1 MPKFRLIS
9 WMLALSLPLA
19 GFAANPTLSR
29 EGVSAPCDD
38 NPPSFGLVRQTT
50 SLPSPG
56 PAVDGYVYANG
67 FEGDLPLVSWF
78 NVFGS
83 DFPSRPSSNAQ
94 ITIETGK
101 FVALEFNTMGSGD
114 PIYAGSGFGQLQVFA
129 SIVSTEVAL
138 AISNCPGSFV
148 SVIPGCVVSMGQGQ
162 FPWVL
167 AGTVSG
173 TCSLNEHTRYY
184 LNLAH
189 VDRNT
194 GLNTCSEPD
203 ARCEVNIEAR

>member
-9 WMLALSLPLA
+9 LMLALSLPLA
-19 GFAANPTLSR
+19 GIAANRTLSR
-29 EGVSAPCDD
+29 EGPAPPCDD
-38 NPPSFGLVRQTT
+38 NPPSFGLVRQIT
-50 SLPSPG
+50 SLPPPG
-56 PAVDGYVYANG
+56 PLGDDYVYADD
-67 FEGDLPLVSWF
+67 FESNLPLVSWS

-94 ITIETGK
+94 ITIEAGK

-114 PIYAGSGFGQLQVFA
+114 PIYAGSVFGELQVFP
-129 SIVSTEVAL
+129 SIVSTQVAL

-148 SVIPGCVVSMGQGQ
+148 HVRPGCVVSVGQGS
-162 FPWVL
+162 FPWML
-167 AGTVSG
+167 DGILPGACTL
-173 TCSLNEHTRYY
+173 TEYTRYY

-203 ARCEVNIEAR
+203 ARCKVDIEAR